1 MKCLTFAMVL
11 FASAAAAQDSTPFAQ
26 QPYKTGG
33 DVPLIGLSEVM
44 AITQMRHIKL
54 WQAAKAEN
62 WPLASYETDKLR
74 DSLYRA
80 ANFYTNIPVP
90 LVKSADQPLN
100 AMQDAAT
107 RGDPRAFEKAFAD
120 LTTSCNACHQA
131 AGLGFIRMRT
141 PSASPFSDQD
151 FAPAKKTR

>member
-1 MKCLTFAMVL
+1 MKCLTFAILL
-11 FASAAAAQDSTPFAQ
+11 FASAAAAQESTPFAQ
-26 QPYKTGG
+26 QPYKAGG
-33 DVPLIGLSEVM
+33 EIPLIGLSEVM

-62 WPLASYETDKLR
+62 WPLASYEIDKLR

-80 ANFYTNIPVP
+80 ANLYVNIPVP
-90 LVKSADQPLN
+90 LVKSADEPLN
-100 AMQDAAT
+100 AMQDAAK
-107 RGDPRAFEKAFAD
+107 RRDLRAFEKAFGD

-131 AGLGFIRMRT
+131 AGLEFIRMRT